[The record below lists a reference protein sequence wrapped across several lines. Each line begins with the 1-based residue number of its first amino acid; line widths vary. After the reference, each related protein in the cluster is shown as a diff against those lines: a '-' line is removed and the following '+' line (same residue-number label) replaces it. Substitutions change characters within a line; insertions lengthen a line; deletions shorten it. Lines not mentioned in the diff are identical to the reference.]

1 MAEMLRNMRLIC
13 TMVGPSENARSR
25 VIRRMKLV
33 AEPTCAVDAGRP
45 DAAVVIRRT
54 EDLVQNFFLA
64 FTNVQF
70 DAGGRSCRS
79 GPSRATGSAT
89 TGNYCSL
96 SETQVATHPPEQR
109 RLRRFICVAPAKRP
123 ATERQFN
130 LLTLTAAQRAVRLPG
145 RRRRPIGMPRCSR
158 WASFS
163 SCAMQSAIQVVQ
175 PTALPPT
182 KSFDSHSQGNA
193 PIDIAIGCVNRRHI
207 LAAVIRPEWSVAGL
221 QAVAGT

>member
-1 MAEMLRNMRLIC
+1 MFNLTPVAEAADPARPAPLALQRPAIIVQCLRHKWPR
-13 TMVGPSENARSR
+13 
-25 VIRRMKLV
+25 IRRSNDV
-33 AEPTCAVDAGRP
+33 C
-45 DAAVVIRRT
+45 
-54 EDLVQNFFLA
+54 
-64 FTNVQF
+64 
-70 DAGGRSCRS
+70 
-79 GPSRATGSAT
+79 GP
-89 TGNYCSL
+89 
-96 SETQVATHPPEQR
+96 
-109 RLRRFICVAPAKRP
+109 LRRFICVAPAKRP

-175 PTALPPT
+175 PTALRPT
-182 KSFDSHSQGNA
+182 KSFDSHSQGDA